1 MSNLKEILNQ
11 AAKALAEC
19 HGFDQSDWALEAR
32 LLLQCTL
39 GVTHAWIITHA
50 SHPVSEAHFESF
62 QQYLSRRL
70 KGEPMAYILGHRE
83 FYGLGLKTTSATL
96 IPRPDTETLVEA
108 ALAKIPAN
116 SVCSVLDLGTGTG
129 AIALAI
135 ASQRPQ
141 AQVTAV
147 DFSAEALKVAVDN
160 GESLKLNHVKFI
172 KSHWLSEFTQSSY
185 EKFDVI
191 VSNPPY
197 IREDDIHLRQGDLR
211 FEPISALASGVDGLD
226 DIRIIINQAPQHLNM
241 NAWLMLEHG
250 YDQASDV
257 AQLLTD
263 AGFTQIS
270 HALDLAG
277 IQRVTL
283 GCWQSSS

>member
-1 MSNLKEILNQ
+1 MTAIKTFLNQ
-11 AAKALAEC
+11 ITQQLASPLSAEE
-19 HGFDQSDWALEAR
+19 ATLEAR
-32 LLLQCTL
+32 LLMQYVLK
-39 GVTHAWIITHA
+39 VNHAWLIVHA
-50 SHPVSEAHFESF
+50 NDALSLEQMAAVEALL
-62 QQYLSRRL
+62 QRRIS
-70 KGEPMAYILGHRE
+70 GEPMAYILGQRE
-83 FYGLGLKTTSATL
+83 FYGLDLKTTTATL

-108 ALAKIPAN
+108 ALNKIPVNGA
-116 SVCSVLDLGTGTG
+116 CSVLDLGTGTG

-141 AQVTAV
+141 TQVTAV
-147 DFSAEALKVAVDN
+147 DFSAEALQVAAEN
-160 GESLKLNHVKFI
+160 SETLKLNHVKFV
-172 KSHWLSEFTQSSY
+172 KSHWLSEFTQGSH

-197 IREDDIHLRQGDLR
+197 IREDDIHLCQGDLR

-226 DIRIIINQAPQHLNM
+226 DIRIIINQVPQHLKM

-257 AQLLTD
+257 AQLLAD

-283 GCWQSSS
+283 GCWL